1 MIVKQKVFPTVG
13 NISRRQG
20 TLIHIP
26 KDIANIIVKANE
38 NIIAIEISNL
48 SINVSIMFCFSNKL
62 SIVSRLNYR
71 ANLYSLSL

>member
-1 MIVKQKVFPTVG
+1 MIVKQKVFPTIG

-48 SINVSIMFCFSNKL
+48 SINVSIMFLLLLIN
-62 SIVSRLNYR
+62 IVSRLNYR
-71 ANLYSLSL
+71 ANPYSLSL

>member
-48 SINVSIMFCFSNKL
+48 SINVSIMFLLLLIN
-62 SIVSRLNYR
+62 IVSRLNYR

>member
-1 MIVKQKVFPTVG
+1 MIVKQKVFPTIG

-71 ANLYSLSL
+71 ANPYSLSL

>member
-1 MIVKQKVFPTVG
+1 MIVKQKVFPTIG

-38 NIIAIEISNL
+38 KITAIEISTRNRNVCIMVL
-48 SINVSIMFCFSNKL
+48 FLLIN
-62 SIVSRLNYR
+62 IVSRLNYKV
-71 ANLYSLSL
+71 NLYSLSL

>member
-1 MIVKQKVFPTVG
+1 MIVKQKVFSTVG

-38 NIIAIEISNL
+38 KITAIEISNL
-48 SINVSIMFCFSNKL
+48 SINVSIMFLLLLIN
-62 SIVSRLNYR
+62 IVSRLNYR

>member
-13 NISRRQG
+13 NIFKRQG

-48 SINVSIMFCFSNKL
+48 SINVSIMFLLLLIN
-62 SIVSRLNYR
+62 IVSRLNYR

>member
-1 MIVKQKVFPTVG
+1 MIVKQKVFPTIG

-38 NIIAIEISNL
+38 KITAIEISNL
-48 SINVSIMFCFSNKL
+48 SINVSIMFLLLLIN
-62 SIVSRLNYR
+62 IVSRLNYR
-71 ANLYSLSL
+71 ANPYSLSL

>member
-1 MIVKQKVFPTVG
+1 MVVNQKVFPMVG

-38 NIIAIEISNL
+38 KITAIEISNL
-48 SINVSIMFCFSNKL
+48 SINVSIIFCFS
-62 SIVSRLNYR
+62 
-71 ANLYSLSL
+71 

>member
-38 NIIAIEISNL
+38 NIIAIEINNL
-48 SINVSIMFCFSNKL
+48 SINVSIMFLLLLIN
-62 SIVSRLNYR
+62 IVSRLNYR

>member
-38 NIIAIEISNL
+38 KITAIEISNRNR
-48 SINVSIMFCFSNKL
+48 NVSIMFCFS
-62 SIVSRLNYR
+62 
-71 ANLYSLSL
+71 

>member
-13 NISRRQG
+13 NISGRQG

-48 SINVSIMFCFSNKL
+48 SINVSIMFLLLLIN
-62 SIVSRLNYR
+62 IVSRLNYR

>member
-1 MIVKQKVFPTVG
+1 MIVKQKVFPTIG

-38 NIIAIEISNL
+38 KITAIEISNL
-48 SINVSIMFCFSNKL
+48 SINVSIMFLLLLIN
-62 SIVSRLNYR
+62 IVSRLNYR

>member
-1 MIVKQKVFPTVG
+1 MIVKQKVFPTIG

-48 SINVSIMFCFSNKL
+48 SINVSIMFLLLLIN
-62 SIVSRLNYR
+62 IVSRLNYR

>member
-26 KDIANIIVKANE
+26 KDIDNIIVKANE

-48 SINVSIMFCFSNKL
+48 SINVSIMFL
-62 SIVSRLNYR
+62 L
-71 ANLYSLSL
+71 LQ